1 MSIRRTRAYIPN
13 VSYLSVSPWR
23 LIERESD
30 PKRPTVVLR
39 ASTISRS
46 FVILPNNNKEVAG
59 LIPDAIPPQADSR
72 SEIAALLHEQFA
84 RLTRRLRTLELP
96 HGMTPER
103 LSALSV
109 VEKRGPISVTALAE
123 TEMVRPATMSR
134 MITALVEDGLVKRS
148 GDKNDGRGVLVSVT
162 PKGRRTFQRAQ
173 EHRLTHFAEAVESL
187 SDEQLVAMRDL
198 ASALER
204 LTVLLNK

>member
-1 MSIRRTRAYIPN
+1 MIPQ
-13 VSYLSVSPWR
+13 
-23 LIERESD
+23 
-30 PKRPTVVLR
+30 
-39 ASTISRS
+39 
-46 FVILPNNNKEVAG
+46 NKEEEVVG
-59 LIPDAIPPQADSR
+59 SMSEAIPPEADSR
-72 SEIAALLHEQFA
+72 SEVAALLHEQFA

-96 HGMTPER
+96 NGMTPER

-109 VEKRGPISVTALAE
+109 VEKRGPISVTALAD

-134 MITALVEDGLVKRS
+134 MITALVEEGLVKRG

-173 EHRLTHFAEAVESL
+173 EQRLTRFAEVVESL

-198 ASALER
+198 ATALER
-204 LTVLLNK
+204 LTTLLNK

>member
-1 MSIRRTRAYIPN
+1 M
-13 VSYLSVSPWR
+13 
-23 LIERESD
+23 
-30 PKRPTVVLR
+30 
-39 ASTISRS
+39 
-46 FVILPNNNKEVAG
+46 
-59 LIPDAIPPQADSR
+59 PDAVPLDTDAR

-84 RLTRRLRTLELP
+84 RLSRRLRTLELP

-109 VEKRGPISVTALAE
+109 IEKRGPISVTALAD

-134 MITALVEDGLVKRS
+134 MITALVDEGLVKRS
-148 GDKNDGRGVLVSVT
+148 EDKSDGRGVLVSVT
-162 PKGRRTFQRAQ
+162 PKGRRAFQRAQ
-173 EHRLTHFAEAVESL
+173 EQRLTRFAEVVESL
-187 SDEQLVAMRDL
+187 SDEQLAAMRDL